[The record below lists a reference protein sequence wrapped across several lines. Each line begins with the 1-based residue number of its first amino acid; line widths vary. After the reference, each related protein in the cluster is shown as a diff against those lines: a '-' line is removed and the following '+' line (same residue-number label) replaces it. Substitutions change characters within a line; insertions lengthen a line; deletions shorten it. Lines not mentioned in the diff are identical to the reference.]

1 MLVVSEPVLPDTTS
15 DESAVGWGDEVADE
29 ERERS
34 DDERLNAERPPHHDR
49 D

>member
-1 MLVVSEPVLPDTTS
+1 MLLVGEPVGPDS
-15 DESAVGWGDEVADE
+15 DEAEVGWGDEVADE

-34 DDERLNAERPPHHDR
+34 DDERLNADRPPHHDR